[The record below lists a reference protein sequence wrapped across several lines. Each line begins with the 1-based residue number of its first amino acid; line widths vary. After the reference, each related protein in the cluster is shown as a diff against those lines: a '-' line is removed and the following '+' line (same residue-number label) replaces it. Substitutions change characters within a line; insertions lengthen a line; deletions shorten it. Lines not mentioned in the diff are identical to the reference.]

1 MTTNLPTT
9 TSEITAE
16 WMTEAL
22 RGSGTI
28 GADTSVASV
37 VLDTG
42 AAGVGFMGE
51 VGKVGVVYEGAP
63 TDAPTS
69 MIAKFPTA
77 SPEVRA
83 MMHPTRIYEREHRF
97 YAELAPKSS
106 LRTPCGVPRHL

>member
-1 MTTNLPTT
+1 MRIATFAAMTSNLPTT

-37 VLDTG
+37 ALDTG

-51 VGKVGVVYEGAP
+51 VGKVGVAIDSIDDMRILFDGLPLDKVS
-63 TDAPTS
+63 TS
-69 MIAKFPTA
+69 MTIN
-77 SPEVRA
+77 
-83 MMHPTRIYEREHRF
+83 
-97 YAELAPKSS
+97 APKPKPGS
-106 LRTPCGVPRHL
+106 PAPRPSGAKRS

>member
-28 GADTSVASV
+28 GSDTLVPSV

-42 AAGVGFMGE
+42 ASVQIGE
-51 VGKVGVVYEGAP
+51 MALRRLKTVTDRPVVAVVSVEHS
-63 TDAPTS
+63 T
-69 MIAKFPTA
+69 IA
-77 SPEVRA
+77 VNW
-83 MMHPTRIYEREHRF
+83 
-97 YAELAPKSS
+97 
-106 LRTPCGVPRHL
+106 PC